1 MIVIA
6 HDTTVARLLEN
17 HIADL
22 GEASPDLVN
31 PKNGPKVTVRIDS
44 DALGKAEAGEGNGTA
59 EATRQIVATVG
70 KLGKPGEQVRCLI
83 SVNMLSEGW
92 DARNVTQILG
102 LRAFQSQLLCEQV
115 VGRGLRRSEMSDLTE
130 PEFVDVYGVPFQ
142 LLPMA
147 KATGGMPVKPPE
159 YQNVHTVAD
168 RHATA
173 HPVSPACPSRTRYP
187 GQARHRP
194 GRHRTDP
201 RHATVRPH
209 RDLHRIRPRRPARR
223 HGR

>member
-1 MIVIA
+1 M
-6 HDTTVARLLEN
+6 
-17 HIADL
+17 
-22 GEASPDLVN
+22 
-31 PKNGPKVTVRIDS
+31 RIDS
-44 DALGKAEAGEGNGTA
+44 DALEKAEAGEGNRAA

-70 KLGKPGEQVRCLI
+70 NVGKPGEQVRCLI

-115 VGRGLRRSEMSDLTE
+115 VGRGLRRSQMGDLTE

-147 KATGGMPVKPPE
+147 KATGGKPVKPPE

-168 RHATA
+168 RHSPAD
-173 HPVSPACPSRTRYP
+173 PVPPACPSRPGYP

-201 RHATVRPH
+201 HHAPLRPH
-209 RDLHRIRPRRPARR
+209 RDLHRTGPRRPARG